1 MNEFIDG
8 GELRRLAQETL
19 AREPDPPSRFAAA
32 LVANALAIADRATA
46 AAHDAGD
53 AGSDDAA
60 LVAAIRA
67 GALDAPG
74 PEREAALSDAVARVR
89 RRLAVT
95 NPARLR

>member
-1 MNEFIDG
+1 MNAFIDADD
-8 GELRRLAQETL
+8 LRRLVRETL
-19 AREPDPPSRFAAA
+19 AREPDPPSRFTAA
-32 LVANALAIADRATA
+32 LVANALAIADRAA
-46 AAHDAGD
+46 AAPHTDDAGRD
-53 AGSDDAA
+53 AAA

-74 PEREAALSDAVARVR
+74 PERATALSEAAAGVR